1 MEVWEVVGV
10 DTQSVIT
17 IKSENKQIRGIKLY
31 LVGDAPSDD
40 RNRYL
45 GKVAREQFISN
56 DRLGRLG
63 VQPMP
68 GDIVTLY
75 FNRYGDLDKVE
86 VTGGI
91 AAKPYGSN

>member
-1 MEVWEVVGV
+1 METWEVVGV

-17 IKSENKQIRGIKLY
+17 IKSEGKQIRGIKLF
-31 LVGDAPSDD
+31 LEGDAPTDD
-40 RNRYL
+40 RGRYL
-45 GKVAREQFISN
+45 GRVCREQFISN

-75 FNRYGDLDKVE
+75 FNRYGDLEKVD
-86 VTGGI
+86 VTGGVP
-91 AAKPYGSN
+91 AKPYGSN